1 MSARLYFAYGSNL
14 DADQMRSR
22 CPSAIPRFKARLD
35 HHRLDFTHYSKRW
48 QGGAADVVAHIGSE
62 VWGLVYE
69 MSDRELRVLDGFES
83 GYERVQLD
91 VIDDGRALHPVTSYS
106 VVFKQRFAPTDL
118 YLGKILA
125 WGEHWQF
132 PADYLERLRR
142 FR

>member
-1 MSARLYFAYGSNL
+1 M
-14 DADQMRSR
+14 
-22 CPSAIPRFKARLD
+22 
-35 HHRLDFTHYSKRW
+35 
-48 QGGAADVVAHIGSE
+48 VAHIGSE